1 VSVSGRRTS
10 THADRHREGAYFVF
24 NGDYEFLDDD
34 DYHLVLPRPSRLMKT
49 VYLPGDGPKRVSQPT
64 VPRD

>member
-24 NGDYEFLDDD
+24 NGDYEFLGDD
-34 DYHLVLPRPSRLMKT
+34 DYDLVVPLPLRPPRPMIT
-49 VYLPGDGPKRVSQPT
+49 VYLPGDGPKEFA
-64 VPRD
+64 